1 MLMSR
6 ILVLS
11 IFTLSSRVTNF
22 QHFKGKYRLH
32 FQGSKSP
39 ASLTLD
45 FRGRID
51 ISKSAIQPNI
61 PERNKPRVTLIYN
74 ILLSWYVLAG
84 CSIVKRKATNR
95 TQTAENYA
103 QWPIGR

>member
-1 MLMSR
+1 MSK

-11 IFTLSSRVTNF
+11 IFTLSSRVTDF

-39 ASLTLD
+39 EILTLA
-45 FRGRID
+45 FRRRID
-51 ISKSAIQPNI
+51 ISKSVIQPNS
-61 PERNKPRVTLIYN
+61 PEGKKPRVTLIYS
-74 ILLSWYVLAG
+74 ILLSGYVLAG

-95 TQTAENYA
+95 TQRVANRA
-103 QWPIGR
+103 QLHIGR